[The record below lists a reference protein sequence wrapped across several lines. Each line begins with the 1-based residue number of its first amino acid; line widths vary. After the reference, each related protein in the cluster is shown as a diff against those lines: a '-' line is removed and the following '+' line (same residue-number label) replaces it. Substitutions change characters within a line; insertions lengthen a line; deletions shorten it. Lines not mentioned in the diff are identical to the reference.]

1 MKTST
6 ARPVTRSAAAA
17 KQLRR
22 DKEAKPKGSAQAGH
36 VSAPAVVQ
44 LPSIETAKKLLFPY
58 QRAWVEDESRFLVG
72 RWGRQTGKSFST
84 AFIVASAMASTPN
97 TEWMIAAPSERQSHE
112 ALDKVKQW
120 LESFGIL
127 YHEYVD
133 ALNDIESKAGV
144 VKLSNGSRCVAVP
157 GKPNTVRGFSANV
170 WLDEFAFFEDPD
182 ATWKAILPSITNP
195 LKGGQKRVIL
205 TSTPNGMAG
214 TGRRFYDICTA
225 KKSRTKWQ
233 QHHIPL
239 SKAVQDGLP
248 VDYEELVAAI
258 DNPLAV
264 LQELE
269 AEFVDT
275 ASQLLPNT
283 VILRAESAEASAIC
297 GYELYCGGHD
307 IRIGIDIGR
316 VSDPTVI
323 WTAER
328 LGDVLVTREVVVL
341 KDVSHDEQYKL
352 MMDRVAGCTRC
363 CLDYTGQGI
372 GLGDFLASKFGVYD
386 PKNHKYGKMELCT
399 FTPALKRQ
407 IFPKLRDAMEGA
419 LLRIPADAAIRTD
432 FAAMQ
437 QTCRGGDYSYESVRT
452 RDGHSDRCTAAA
464 LCVRAGEGS
473 GNVPLPGKLPSK
485 RKREY
490 LHARRNHIGGGMR
503 RTNYELRRTK

>member
-1 MKTST
+1 M
-6 ARPVTRSAAAA
+6 
-17 KQLRR
+17 
-22 DKEAKPKGSAQAGH
+22 
-36 VSAPAVVQ
+36 
-44 LPSIETAKKLLFPY
+44 
-58 QRAWVEDESRFLVG
+58 
-72 RWGRQTGKSFST
+72 
-84 AFIVASAMASTPN
+84 
-97 TEWMIAAPSERQSHE
+97 
-112 ALDKVKQW
+112 
-120 LESFGIL
+120 
-127 YHEYVD
+127 
-133 ALNDIESKAGV
+133 
-144 VKLSNGSRCVAVP
+144 
-157 GKPNTVRGFSANV
+157 
-170 WLDEFAFFEDPD
+170 
-182 ATWKAILPSITNP
+182 
-195 LKGGQKRVIL
+195 
-205 TSTPNGMAG
+205 
-214 TGRRFYDICTA
+214 
-225 KKSRTKWQ
+225 
-233 QHHIPL
+233 
-239 SKAVQDGLP
+239 
-248 VDYEELVAAI
+248 
-258 DNPLAV
+258 
-264 LQELE
+264 
-269 AEFVDT
+269 
-275 ASQLLPNT
+275 
-283 VILRAESAEASAIC
+283 
-297 GYELYCGGHD
+297 
-307 IRIGIDIGR
+307 
-316 VSDPTVI
+316 I

-464 LCVRAGEGS
+464 LSVRAGEGS

-503 RTNYELRRTK
+503 STNYEVRSTK